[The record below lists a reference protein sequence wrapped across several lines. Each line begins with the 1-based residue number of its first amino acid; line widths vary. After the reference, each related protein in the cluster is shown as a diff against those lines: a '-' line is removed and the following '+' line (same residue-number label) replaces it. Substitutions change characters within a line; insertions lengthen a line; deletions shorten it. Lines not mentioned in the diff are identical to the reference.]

1 MFMLDRSA
9 SDETGSAATGTKDTV
24 PVATDTKDT
33 GTEAIA
39 GTKDTGTEAIA
50 DTKDTDTEENRYGHA
65 EIKY

>member
-1 MFMLDRSA
+1 MLHRS
-9 SDETGSAATGTKDTV
+9 SPVETGSAATGTKDTV

-39 GTKDTGTEAIA
+39 GTNATGTKDTGP
-50 DTKDTDTEENRYGHA
+50 EENRYGHA